1 MKNIYHFDVA
11 CLCEFIVSYP
21 FTSNALFLDDFQL
34 KANFKH
40 SILVISF
47 RFSNNQGDLLVIFF
61 QNIVMIVECKQL
73 QKIWC
78 IIPENVFMQIKTP
91 LHFSFPSKCF

>member
-61 QNIVMIVECKQL
+61 QNIVMILECRQL
-73 QKIWC
+73 QKIRC
-78 IIPENVFMQIKTP
+78 IIQ
-91 LHFSFPSKCF
+91 